1 MHFVRGTD
9 VNIRVARLSVHFSS
23 LWLRFSSAI
32 FPAAASHL
40 GSEGTE
46 QPRVPACWTVTLP
59 LPHSN
64 LLTTMFPCFLRSFPM
79 PGPKEEKNHSDK
91 TQTGALESFQNST
104 AVTIITLSSSLMFK
118 CFLEWASLKSE
129 RTEQA
134 LQYESALGFVNPNE
148 EAFARQIWTSITV
161 DVKASLLQVYLHAH
175 HHMTGLRWAIMHI
188 WLQHFTKV
196 TQQVSCFHLQFP
208 THHSVHR

>member
-64 LLTTMFPCFLRSFPM
+64 LLTTMFPGFLCSLPM

-118 CFLEWASLKSE
+118 CFLEWASLKVK
-129 RTEQA
+129 EQNRHYNMNQHLA
-134 LQYESALGFVNPNE
+134 LWIQMK
-148 EAFARQIWTSITV
+148 R
-161 DVKASLLQVYLHAH
+161 LLQGRFELASQAMSKLACYRFIF
-175 HHMTGLRWAIMHI
+175 MPIITW
-188 WLQHFTKV
+188 
-196 TQQVSCFHLQFP
+196 QVCVELLCIFGFSISP
-208 THHSVHR
+208 K